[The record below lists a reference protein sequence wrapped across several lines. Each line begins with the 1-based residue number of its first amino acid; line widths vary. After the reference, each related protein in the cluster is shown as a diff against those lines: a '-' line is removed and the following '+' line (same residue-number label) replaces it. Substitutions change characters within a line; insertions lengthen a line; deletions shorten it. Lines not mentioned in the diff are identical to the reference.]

1 MPKPTTSRVVQAD
14 VLSPANIVACS
25 DGLPFPAR
33 SFEVDSRPESTTQL
47 LHFPGGSP
55 ETCRPTGHAHSLQS
69 PASAIAHLPCC
80 HTSTLPTRADAL
92 APRTLLLRVCTRPA
106 VHQPL
111 NCLPSRQFL
120 QLSKPPTSANC
131 STACQRGSCQEAV
144 SAVSGRTLSTV
155 QLLAKHAVPGFVG

>member
-1 MPKPTTSRVVQAD
+1 MVWTIRVPKPTTSRVMQAD

-47 LHFPGGSP
+47 LHFPAGSP

-111 NCLPSRQFL
+111 HKMIKMVL
-120 QLSKPPTSANC
+120 QDVAPNARLHPASST
-131 STACQRGSCQEAV
+131 STASQNDQNGTAV
-144 SAVSGRTLSTV
+144 
-155 QLLAKHAVPGFVG
+155 VG

>member
-1 MPKPTTSRVVQAD
+1 MVWTIRVPKPTTSRVVQAD

-47 LHFPGGSP
+47 LHFPADSP
-55 ETCRPTGHAHSLQS
+55 ETCRPTEHAHSLQS

-111 NCLPSRQFL
+111 HKMIKMVL
-120 QLSKPPTSANC
+120 QDVAPNARLHPASST
-131 STACQRGSCQEAV
+131 STASQNDQNGTAV
-144 SAVSGRTLSTV
+144 
-155 QLLAKHAVPGFVG
+155 VG